1 MAVPKQ
7 RKTKGRRNQRRM
19 HIHLS
24 KPTLTECSQCKEKKV
39 MHTVCDACGYY
50 KGREVIDVFKKD
62 KKKEEKVKQAK
73 EVEKKEKEKE
83 KPLDPKALSK
93 KK

>member
-24 KPTLTECSQCKEKKV
+24 KPTLTECPQCKEKKV

-50 KGREVIDVFKKD
+50 KGREVIDVLKKE
-62 KKKEEKVKQAK
+62 KKKEEKMKQIK
-73 EVEKKEKEKE
+73 ETEKKEKQKE
-83 KPLDPKALSK
+83 KPLDAESLSK